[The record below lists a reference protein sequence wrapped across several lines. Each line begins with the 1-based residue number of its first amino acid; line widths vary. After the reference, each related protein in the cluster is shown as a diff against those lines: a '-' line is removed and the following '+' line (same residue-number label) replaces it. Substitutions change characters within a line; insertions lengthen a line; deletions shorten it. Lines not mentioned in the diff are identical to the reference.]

1 MGQWDAWIGRT
12 QQQSDALTPALLRR
26 FRATIDSGETGE
38 VAPQGIH
45 WCLCLPETATDELG
59 PDGHPKR
66 GDFMPPVPLPRRMWA
81 SSNVRFHVPLISGTA
96 ISRRSTISDIAEKQ
110 GASGLLVF
118 VTIDHETWAEGVL
131 AISER
136 QSVVYRDSPTAA
148 APTTPNEGAVDL
160 SVWPIYRSIIPSAP
174 LLFRYSALT
183 FNSHRIHYDQ
193 PYATSVEGYSGLVV
207 HGPLIASMLLDL
219 AAREFGQNAL
229 TQFSMRAVSPAFT
242 GEPLHLV
249 GSVDGR
255 VVSLAA
261 LANNGR
267 TILSAE
273 AEV

>member
-1 MGQWDAWIGRT
+1 MSQWDAWIGRT
-12 QQQSDALTPALLRR
+12 QEQSDVLTAALLQR
-26 FRATIDSGETGE
+26 FRATINSREMSE

-66 GDFMPPVPLPRRMWA
+66 GDFMPPIPLPRRMWA
-81 SSNVRFHVPLISGTA
+81 SSNVRFLIPLTSGMA
-96 ISRRSTISDIAEKQ
+96 ISRRSTISNIAEKQ
-110 GASGLLVF
+110 GASGPLVF
-118 VTIDHETWAEGVL
+118 VTIDHETWAGGVL
-131 AISER
+131 AVSER
-136 QSVVYRDSPTAA
+136 QSVVYRDAPTAA
-148 APTTPNEGAVDL
+148 APTVPNEGTVNI
-160 SVWPIYRSIIPSAP
+160 SVWPVYRSIIPSAP

-219 AAREFGQNAL
+219 VAHEFGQNAL

-255 VVSLAA
+255 IVSLAA
-261 LANNGR
+261 LANDGR
-267 TILSAE
+267 TIMSAE
-273 AEV
+273 AEI

>member
-12 QQQSDALTPALLRR
+12 QEQSDVLTPALLQR
-26 FRATIDSGETGE
+26 FRATIDSRKTSE

-81 SSNVRFHVPLISGTA
+81 SSNVRFHVPLTSGIA
-96 ISRRSTISDIAEKQ
+96 ISRRSTISNIAEKH
-110 GASGLLVF
+110 GASGPLVF

-131 AISER
+131 AVSER
-136 QSVVYRDSPTAA
+136 QSVVYRDAPTAA
-148 APTTPNEGAVDL
+148 ATMTPNEGTVNL
-160 SVWPIYRSIIPSAP
+160 SAWPIYRSIIPSAP

-193 PYATSVEGYSGLVV
+193 TYATSVEGYKGLVV
-207 HGPLIASMLLDL
+207 HGPLIATMLLDL
-219 AAREFGQNAL
+219 AAHEFGQNAL
-229 TQFSMRAVSPAFT
+229 SQFSMRAVSAAFT

-249 GSVDGR
+249 VSVDGR

-261 LANNGR
+261 LANDGR
-267 TILSAE
+267 TIMSAE
-273 AEV
+273 AEI

>member
-1 MGQWDAWIGRT
+1 MSQWDAWIGRT
-12 QQQSDALTPALLRR
+12 QEQSDVLTAALLHR
-26 FRATIDSGETGE
+26 FRATINSREMSE

-66 GDFMPPVPLPRRMWA
+66 GDFMPPIPLPRRMWA
-81 SSNVRFHVPLISGTA
+81 SSNVRFLIPLTSGMA
-96 ISRRSTISDIAEKQ
+96 ISRRSTISNIAEKQ
-110 GASGLLVF
+110 GASGPLVF
-118 VTIDHETWAEGVL
+118 VTIDHETWAGGVL
-131 AISER
+131 AVSER
-136 QSVVYRDSPTAA
+136 QSVVYRDAPTAA
-148 APTTPNEGAVDL
+148 APTVPNEGTVNI
-160 SVWPIYRSIIPSAP
+160 SVWPVYRSIIPSAP

-219 AAREFGQNAL
+219 VAHEFGQNAL

-255 VVSLAA
+255 IVSLAA
-261 LANNGR
+261 LANDGR
-267 TILSAE
+267 TIMSAE
-273 AEV
+273 AEI

>member
-12 QQQSDALTPALLRR
+12 QEQSDVLTPALLQR
-26 FRATIDSGETGE
+26 FRATIDSREMSE

-66 GDFMPPVPLPRRMWA
+66 GNFMPPVPLPRRMWA
-81 SSNVRFHVPLISGTA
+81 SSNVRFLIPLTSGMA
-96 ISRRSTISDIAEKQ
+96 ISRRSTISNIAEKQ
-110 GASGLLVF
+110 GASGPLVF
-118 VTIDHETWAEGVL
+118 VTIDHETWAGGVL
-131 AISER
+131 AVSER
-136 QSVVYRDSPTAA
+136 QSVVYREAPAAA
-148 APTTPNEGAVDL
+148 APTTPNEGIVDL
-160 SVWPIYRSIIPSAP
+160 SAWPICRSIFPSAP

-219 AAREFGQNAL
+219 AAHEFGQNAL
-229 TQFSMRAVSPAFT
+229 TQFSMRAASPAFT

-249 GSVDGR
+249 GSVDGS

-261 LANNGR
+261 LSNDGR
-267 TILSAE
+267 TIMSAE
-273 AEV
+273 AEI

>member
-12 QQQSDALTPALLRR
+12 QEQSDVLTPALLRR
-26 FRATIDSGETGE
+26 FRATIDSRETSE

-66 GDFMPPVPLPRRMWA
+66 GDSMPPVPLPRRMWA
-81 SSNVRFHVPLISGTA
+81 SSNIRFHVPLTSSMA
-96 ISRRSTISDIAEKQ
+96 ISRRSTISNIAEKQ
-110 GASGLLVF
+110 GASGPLVF
-118 VTIDHETWAEGVL
+118 VTIDHETWGEGVL
-131 AISER
+131 AVSER
-136 QSVVYRDSPTAA
+136 QSVVYCDAPTAA
-148 APTTPNEGAVDL
+148 APTTPNEGTVDL
-160 SVWPIYRSIIPSAP
+160 SVWPIYRIIIPSAP

-219 AAREFGQNAL
+219 AAHEFGQNAL

-249 GSVDGR
+249 GSIDGSA
-255 VVSLAA
+255 VSLAA
-261 LANNGR
+261 LANDGR
-267 TILSAE
+267 TIMSAE
-273 AEV
+273 AEI

>member
-12 QQQSDALTPALLRR
+12 QEQSDVLTPALLQR
-26 FRATIDSGETGE
+26 FRATIDSRETSE
-38 VAPQGIH
+38 VAPQAIH

-81 SSNVRFHVPLISGTA
+81 SSNVRFLIPLTSGMV
-96 ISRRSTISDIAEKQ
+96 ISRRSTISNIAEKQ
-110 GASGLLVF
+110 GASGPLVF
-118 VTIDHETWAEGVL
+118 VTIDHETWAGGVL
-131 AISER
+131 AINER
-136 QSVVYRDSPTAA
+136 QSVVYRDAPTAA
-148 APTTPNEGAVDL
+148 APTTQNEGTVDL
-160 SVWPIYRSIIPSAP
+160 SAWPIYRSIIPSAP

-219 AAREFGQNAL
+219 AAHELGQNAL

-249 GSVDGR
+249 GSVDGS

-261 LANNGR
+261 FANDGR
-267 TILSAE
+267 TIMSAE
-273 AEV
+273 AEI

>member
-12 QQQSDALTPALLRR
+12 QEQSDVLTPALLQR
-26 FRATIDSGETGE
+26 FRATIDNQEKSE

-81 SSNVRFHVPLISGTA
+81 SSNVKFHVPLISGMA
-96 ISRRSTISDIAEKQ
+96 ISRRSTISNIAEKQ
-110 GASGLLVF
+110 GASGPLVF

-131 AISER
+131 AVSER
-136 QSVVYRDSPTAA
+136 QSVVYRDAPNAV
-148 APTTPNEGAVDL
+148 APTTPNEGIGDL
-160 SVWPIYRSIIPSAP
+160 SAWPICRRIIPSAP

-219 AAREFGQNAL
+219 AAQECGQNAL
-229 TQFSMRAVSPAFT
+229 TQFSMRAVSPAFA
-242 GEPLHLV
+242 GKPLHLV
-249 GSVDGR
+249 GSVDGS
-255 VVSLAA
+255 VVSLTA
-261 LANNGR
+261 LANYGQ
-267 TILSAE
+267 TIMSVE
-273 AEV
+273 AEI

>member
-12 QQQSDALTPALLRR
+12 QEQSDVLTPALLQR
-26 FRATIDSGETGE
+26 FRATIDSREKSE

-45 WCLCLPETATDELG
+45 WCLCLPEAATDELG

-81 SSNVRFHVPLISGTA
+81 SSNVKFHVPLTSGMA
-96 ISRRSTISDIAEKQ
+96 ISRQSTISNIAEKQ
-110 GASGLLVF
+110 GASGPLVF
-118 VTIDHETWAEGVL
+118 VTIGHETWAEGVL
-131 AISER
+131 AVSEQ
-136 QSVVYRDSPTAA
+136 QSVVYRDAPTAA
-148 APTTPNEGAVDL
+148 APTPLNKGMADL
-160 SVWPIYRSIIPSAP
+160 SAWTICRTIIPSAP

-193 PYATSVEGYSGLVV
+193 PYASSVEGYRGLVV

-219 AAREFGQNAL
+219 AAHEFGQNAL
-229 TQFSMRAVSPAFT
+229 TQFSMRAVSPAFA
-242 GEPLHLV
+242 GEPLHLA

-261 LANNGR
+261 LANDGR
-267 TILSAE
+267 TIMSAE
-273 AEV
+273 AQI

>member
-1 MGQWDAWIGRT
+1 MDQWGAWIGRT
-12 QQQSDALTPALLRR
+12 QEQSDVLTPALLQR
-26 FRATIDSGETGE
+26 FRATIDSRETSE
-38 VAPQGIH
+38 FAPQAIH

-81 SSNVRFHVPLISGTA
+81 SSNVKFHIPLSSGMA
-96 ISRRSTISDIAEKQ
+96 ISRRSTISNIAEKQ
-110 GASGLLVF
+110 GASGPLVF
-118 VTIDHETWAEGVL
+118 VTIDHEIWAEGVL
-131 AISER
+131 AVSER
-136 QSVVYRDSPTAA
+136 QSLVFRDAPIAA
-148 APTTPNEGAVDL
+148 APITPKEGIVDL
-160 SVWPIYRSIIPSAP
+160 SAWPICRSIFPSAP

-219 AAREFGQNAL
+219 AAQECGQNAL
-229 TQFSMRAVSPAFT
+229 TQFSMRAVSPAFA

-249 GSVDGR
+249 GSVGGR

-261 LANNGR
+261 LANDGR
-267 TILSAE
+267 TIMSAE
-273 AEV
+273 AEI